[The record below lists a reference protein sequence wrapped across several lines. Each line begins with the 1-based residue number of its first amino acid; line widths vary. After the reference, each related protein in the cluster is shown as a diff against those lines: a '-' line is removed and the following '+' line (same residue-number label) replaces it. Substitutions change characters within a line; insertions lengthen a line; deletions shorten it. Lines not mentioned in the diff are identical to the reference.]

1 MKFFIHLQAEI
12 LHLLKIDNDS
22 RNPLPAPPPT
32 KKEPPKPNIKQEPD
46 PLPTHTPVQ
55 LSSHVSEKPEIKDTT
70 PNIPQPRVTVPPPL
84 ETDPPNVLKGDS
96 LVPSSPDV
104 SLSESDGELF
114 ESYGAPHNRC
124 FPWGTRVIRGEDW
137 KWPDDQNMPGT
148 VVAHKSE
155 GRLASKSFFLFFKNI
170 IKILNDM
177 QVSI

>member
-1 MKFFIHLQAEI
+1 M
-12 LHLLKIDNDS
+12 
-22 RNPLPAPPPT
+22 
-32 KKEPPKPNIKQEPD
+32 
-46 PLPTHTPVQ
+46 
-55 LSSHVSEKPEIKDTT
+55 
-70 PNIPQPRVTVPPPL
+70 TVPPPL